1 MREGKMKAVIPAA
14 GLGTRFLP
22 LTKTSPKEMLPLVD
36 KPAIQYVVEEAIQAG
51 IDDILIIT
59 GRGKRSIE
67 DYFDK
72 SFELEYFLEKKND
85 NKKLQEIQEI
95 SKMTD
100 IHYIR
105 QKEPRGLG
113 HAILCA
119 KKHVGKEPFA
129 VLLGDDVIVSKVPC
143 ILQLIQQYQKHNATI
158 LAVEHL
164 PRSVLHRYGVIRYSS
179 QRDHLYEVQDLIEKP
194 SLEKAPSDL
203 ATIGRYILS
212 PKIFDCLEKTP
223 PGYNDEIQLTDA
235 LNLLRQHETIYA
247 HEFQGKRYDL
257 GNKMGWLKTMIDFA
271 LQRDEFRDELLA
283 YIKNHKNL

>member
-1 MREGKMKAVIPAA
+1 MKAVIPAA

-36 KPAIQYVVEEAIQAG
+36 KPAIHYVVQEAIQAG

-72 SFELEYFLEKKND
+72 SFELEYFLQKKND
-85 NKKLQEIQEI
+85 NQKLQEIQEI
-95 SKMTD
+95 SEMAD

-119 KKHVGKEPFA
+119 RKHVDAEPFA

-143 ILQLIQQYQKHNATI
+143 ILQLMHHFQKHETTI

-164 PRSVLHRYGVIRYSS
+164 PQNVLHRYGVIRYSS
-179 QRDHLYEVQDLIEKP
+179 QRDQLYEVQDLIEKP
-194 SLEKAPSDL
+194 SLGKAPSDL

-212 PKIFDCLEKTP
+212 PKIFDCLLKTP
-223 PGYNDEIQLTDA
+223 PGHNDEIQLTDA
-235 LNLLRQHETIYA
+235 LNLLRQQEPIYA
-247 HEFQGKRYDL
+247 YEFQGKRYDL
-257 GNKMGWLKTMIDFA
+257 GNKVGWLKTLIDFA
-271 LQRDEFRDELLA
+271 LERDEFKDELISH
-283 YIKNHKNL
+283 IKQYKNI

>member
-1 MREGKMKAVIPAA
+1 MKAVIPAA

-36 KPAIQYVVEEAIQAG
+36 KPAIHYVVEEAIQAG
-51 IDDILIIT
+51 IEDILIIT

-72 SFELEYFLEKKND
+72 SFELEYFLKKKND
-85 NKKLQEIQEI
+85 NQKLQEIQEI
-95 SKMTD
+95 SEMAD

-119 KKHVGKEPFA
+119 KKHVDTEPFA

-143 ILQLIQQYQKHNATI
+143 IQQLINQFQKYKATI

-164 PRSVLHRYGVIRYSS
+164 PKNVLHRYGVIHYSS
-179 QRDHLYEVQDLIEKP
+179 CKDQLYDVQDLIEKP
-194 SLEKAPSDL
+194 PLGKAPSDL

-212 PKIFDCLEKTP
+212 PKIFDCLIKTS
-223 PGYNDEIQLTDA
+223 PGLNDEIQLTDA
-235 LNLLRQHETIYA
+235 LNLLRREEHIYA
-247 HEFQGKRYDL
+247 YEFQGKRYDL
-257 GNKMGWLKTMIDFA
+257 GNKMGWLKTLLDFA
-271 LQRDEFRDELLA
+271 LQRDEFREEILS
-283 YIKNHKNL
+283 YIKDYKNL

>member
-1 MREGKMKAVIPAA
+1 MKAVIPAA

-36 KPAIQYVVEEAIQAG
+36 KPAIHYVVEEAIQAG
-51 IDDILIIT
+51 IEDILIIT

-72 SFELEYFLEKKND
+72 SFELEYFLKKKND
-85 NKKLQEIQEI
+85 HQKLQEIQEI
-95 SKMTD
+95 SEMAD

-119 KKHVGKEPFA
+119 KKHVDTEPFA

-143 ILQLIQQYQKHNATI
+143 IQQLINQFQKYKATI

-164 PRSVLHRYGVIRYSS
+164 PKNVLHRYGVIHYSS
-179 QRDHLYEVQDLIEKP
+179 CKDQLYDVQDLIEKP
-194 SLEKAPSDL
+194 PLGKAPSDL

-212 PKIFDCLEKTP
+212 PKIFDYLIKTS
-223 PGYNDEIQLTDA
+223 PGLNDEIQLTDA
-235 LNLLRQHETIYA
+235 LNLLRQEEHIYA
-247 HEFQGKRYDL
+247 YEFQGKRYDL
-257 GNKMGWLKTMIDFA
+257 GNKIGWLKTLLDFA
-271 LQRDEFRDELLA
+271 LQRDEFREEILS
-283 YIKNHKNL
+283 YIKDYKNL

>member
-1 MREGKMKAVIPAA
+1 LREGKMKAVIPAA

>member
-1 MREGKMKAVIPAA
+1 MKAVIPAA

-36 KPAIQYVVEEAIQAG
+36 KPAIHYVVEEAIQAG
-51 IDDILIIT
+51 IEDILIIT

-72 SFELEYFLEKKND
+72 SFELEYFLKKKND
-85 NKKLQEIQEI
+85 NQKLQEIQEI
-95 SKMTD
+95 SEMAD

-119 KKHVGKEPFA
+119 KKHVDTEPFA

-143 ILQLIQQYQKHNATI
+143 IQQLINQFQKYKATI

-164 PRSVLHRYGVIRYSS
+164 PKNVLHRYGVIRYSS
-179 QRDHLYEVQDLIEKP
+179 QVDQLYDVQDLIEKP
-194 SLEKAPSDL
+194 PLGKAPSDL

-212 PKIFDCLEKTP
+212 PQIFDCLIKTS
-223 PGYNDEIQLTDA
+223 PGLNDEIQLTDA
-235 LNLLRQHETIYA
+235 LNLLRQDEHIYA
-247 HEFQGKRYDL
+247 YEFQGKRYDL
-257 GNKMGWLKTMIDFA
+257 GNKMGWLKTLLDFA
-271 LQRDEFRDELLA
+271 LQRDEFRDEILSF
-283 YIKNHKNL
+283 IKDYKNL

>member
-1 MREGKMKAVIPAA
+1 MKAVIPAA

-36 KPAIQYVVEEAIQAG
+36 KPAIHYVVEEAIQAG
-51 IDDILIIT
+51 IEDILIIT
-59 GRGKRSIE
+59 GRGKRAIE

-72 SFELEYFLEKKND
+72 SFELEYFLEKKGD
-85 NKKLQEIQEI
+85 NKKLQEIQNI
-95 SKMTD
+95 SEMAD

-119 KKHVGKEPFA
+119 RKHVDGEPFA

-143 ILQLIQQYQKHNATI
+143 IQQLINQFKKYKSTI

-164 PRSVLHRYGVIRYSS
+164 PQSVLHRYGVIRYSS
-179 QRDHLYEVQDLIEKP
+179 HKDSLYEVLDLIEKP
-194 SLEKAPSDL
+194 ALGKAPSDL

-212 PKIFDCLEKTP
+212 PKIFDCLIKTS
-223 PGYNDEIQLTDA
+223 PGHNDEIQLTDA
-235 LNLLRQHETIYA
+235 LNILRTHESIYA
-247 HEFQGKRYDL
+247 YEFRGKRYDL
-257 GNKMGWLKTMIDFA
+257 GNKMGWLKTLLDFA
-271 LQRDEFRDELLA
+271 LQRDEFRDELIS
-283 YIKNHKNL
+283 YIKDYKNL

>member
-1 MREGKMKAVIPAA
+1 MKAVIPAA

-36 KPAIQYVVEEAIQAG
+36 KPAIHYVVEEAIQAG
-51 IDDILIIT
+51 IEDILIIT

-72 SFELEYFLEKKND
+72 SFELEYFLKKKND
-85 NKKLQEIQEI
+85 NQKLQEIQEI
-95 SKMTD
+95 SEMAD

-119 KKHVGKEPFA
+119 KKHVDTEPFA

-143 ILQLIQQYQKHNATI
+143 IQQLINQFQKYKATI

-164 PRSVLHRYGVIRYSS
+164 PKNVLHRYGVIRYSS
-179 QRDHLYEVQDLIEKP
+179 QVDQLYDVQDLIEKP
-194 SLEKAPSDL
+194 PMGKAPSDL

-212 PKIFDCLEKTP
+212 PKIFDCLIKTP
-223 PGYNDEIQLTDA
+223 PGINDEIQLTDA
-235 LNLLRQHETIYA
+235 LNLLRQDEHIYA
-247 HEFQGKRYDL
+247 YEFQGKRYDL
-257 GNKMGWLKTMIDFA
+257 GNKIGWLKTLLDFA
-271 LQRDEFRDELLA
+271 LQRDEFRDEILS
-283 YIKNHKNL
+283 YIKDYKKL

>member
-1 MREGKMKAVIPAA
+1 MKAVIPAA

>member
-1 MREGKMKAVIPAA
+1 MKAVIPAA

-36 KPAIQYVVEEAIQAG
+36 KPAIHYVVEEAIQAG
-51 IDDILIIT
+51 IEDILIIT

-72 SFELEYFLEKKND
+72 SFELEYFLKKKND
-85 NKKLQEIQEI
+85 HQKLQEIQEI
-95 SKMTD
+95 SEMAD

-119 KKHVGKEPFA
+119 KKHVDTEPFA

-143 ILQLIQQYQKHNATI
+143 IQQLINQFQKYKATI

-164 PRSVLHRYGVIRYSS
+164 PKNVLHRYGVIRYSS
-179 QRDHLYEVQDLIEKP
+179 QVDQLYDVQDLIEKP
-194 SLEKAPSDL
+194 PLGKAPSDL

-212 PKIFDCLEKTP
+212 PQIFDCLIKTS
-223 PGYNDEIQLTDA
+223 PGLNDEIQLTDA
-235 LNLLRQHETIYA
+235 LNLLRQDEHIYA
-247 HEFQGKRYDL
+247 YEFQGKRYDL
-257 GNKMGWLKTMIDFA
+257 GNKMGWLKTLLDFA
-271 LQRDEFRDELLA
+271 LQRDEFRDEILSF
-283 YIKNHKNL
+283 IKDYKNL